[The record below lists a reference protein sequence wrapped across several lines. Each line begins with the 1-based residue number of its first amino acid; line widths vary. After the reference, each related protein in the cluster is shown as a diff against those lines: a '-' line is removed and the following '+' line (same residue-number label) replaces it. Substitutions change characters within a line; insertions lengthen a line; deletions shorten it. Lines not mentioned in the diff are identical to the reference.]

1 MFVLFDVTNCRA
13 LGVHDS
19 YLGVAALAY
28 IQFANVDTVICR
40 GGNEDKDYAVL
51 LAKEMREIA
60 KALGGTIPHAVFG
73 GCIKQFR
80 EIVENAEWLRLPF
93 TAEQLYRQA
102 ASIDPSDAR
111 PYAITGG
118 DEPELLKAWH
128 VQPNRNKPRH
138 ECPHW
143 IHFTN
148 AEPPP
153 VLDVGQN
160 SAVPWNASSGD
171 GRMQARASRAEPT
184 TSTTENDMAA
194 AKKAPAPKAPAKKTA
209 PKTPPAPKAAKE
221 PKAPKAP
228 KEKAPKADR
237 IEQNGVKRPKAGT
250 TGDKIWS
257 TADSLSAKKK
267 SPASFEEVNK
277 ALGESVNEAS
287 QRAGYQRWRKF
298 NGLKGRLTASE

>member
-40 GGNEDKDYAVL
+40 GGNENKDYAVL

-118 DEPELLKAWH
+118 NEPELLKAWH
-128 VQPNRNKPRH
+128 VQPNRNKSRH
-138 ECPHW
+138 ESPHW
-143 IHFTN
+143 VHFTN
-148 AEPPP
+148 AGPPP
-153 VLDVGQN
+153 ALGLGQN
-160 SAVPWNASSGD
+160 AASPWNAGSGD
-171 GRMQARASRAEPT
+171 ATMPTRASRANT
-184 TSTTENDMAA
+184 TTATTETDMAA
-194 AKKAPAPKAPAKKTA
+194 AKKNSAPKAPAKQAPAKAPAA
-209 PKTPPAPKAAKE
+209 PKPEKAA
-221 PKAPKAP
+221 KAPKAP
-228 KEKAPKADR
+228 KEKVER
-237 IEQNGVKRPKAGT
+237 VEQNGVKRPKAGT

-267 SPASFEEVNK
+267 SPASFEEVSS

-298 NGLKGRLTASE
+298 NGLKGRLPAAE